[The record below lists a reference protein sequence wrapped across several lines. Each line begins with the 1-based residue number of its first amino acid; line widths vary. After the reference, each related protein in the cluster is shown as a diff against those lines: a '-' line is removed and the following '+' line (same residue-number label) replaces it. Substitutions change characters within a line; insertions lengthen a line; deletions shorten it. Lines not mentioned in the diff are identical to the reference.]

1 MNWPMDGRGK
11 EVAFDQLVRVL
22 DRVPLVSS
30 VRRDLKGL
38 QSLLLHRRAPR
49 IAAMGLRGSGRSS
62 LLRALIERRSVRRPL
77 HAEHG
82 QWVEIEHEGA
92 KVDWL
97 EIDVADDAARAEW
110 KAALDKQVPDL
121 VLVTLEPN
129 NLDDARRIVDRVN
142 SLLADRPED
151 TPPIRT
157 FVLLTHADLI
167 GDGPSEV
174 EAARERVETAVQGGG
189 LEVDPPMA
197 VSSISGA
204 GLAPLS
210 EAIMLALP
218 EEARLEA
225 ARALTRATEARMRI
239 GNEIVQGCTAVSVT
253 VGLTPIP
260 FSDMVLLG
268 PLQALMVS
276 SLAYLSGRSW
286 DKKTVAE
293 WIGSL
298 GVVGGLGMGLRYSAQ
313 TIAKFVPGAGNVVSA
328 GVAAAGTTA
337 MGQSAIKYFLKA

>member
-1 MNWPMDGRGK
+1 
-11 EVAFDQLVRVL
+11 
-22 DRVPLVSS
+22 
-30 VRRDLKGL
+30 
-38 QSLLLHRRAPR
+38 
-49 IAAMGLRGSGRSS
+49 MGLGGSGRSS
-62 LLRALIERRSVRRPL
+62 LLRALIERPSVRRPL
-77 HAEHG
+77 HPEHG
-82 QWVEIEHEGA
+82 QWVEVEHEGA
-92 KVDWL
+92 KLDWL
-97 EIDVADDAARAEW
+97 EIDVAGDSSRAEW
-110 KAALDKQVPDL
+110 KAALAQQVPDL
-121 VLVTLEPN
+121 VVVTLEPKS
-129 NLDDARRIVDRVN
+129 LDDARNIIDRAK
-142 SLLADRPED
+142 SLLPD
-151 TPPIRT
+151 TPEGTAPLRT

-167 GDGPSEV
+167 GDGPRDVEVARARV
-174 EAARERVETAVQGGG
+174 EAAVHAAG
-189 LEVDPPMA
+189 LEVDPPMV
-197 VSSISGA
+197 VSAISGA
-204 GLAPLS
+204 GLAALS
-210 EAIMLALP
+210 ESIMLALP

-293 WIGSL
+293 WLGSL